1 MDKFRDY
8 IWYLLSKPFKIL
20 KKAQNQWW
28 IWAKVMGGW
37 WDEVKDDL
45 QRARDETTIATCSD
59 IMLQIHAEDRG
70 PDGITQYVGES
81 NDAFRSRIAMYD
93 ETERLGGTRDGII
106 LAVNSIGYEDVEH
119 VWLPR
124 YNGDWDRWAEFIII
138 INEDVA
144 NPQPTS
150 TANLIREVRDKKE
163 STSKDNYL
171 IWYYADVWNKLICE
185 MDTTYLL
192 RSHFYKQRYLD
203 GSGKLDGSR
212 TLCGAVGRIELLP
225 DYLFQT
231 ETQVSFLI
239 QTFTEYT
246 ALVEHK
252 TVQDQEYEVLMNT
265 RYLRNTDVLISLA
278 SDFLFRARETWKWRP
293 EARSEYHM
301 AVRQEQDIAS
311 IYGIRM
317 TTIFFPA
324 RHLDGSRKLDGSRTL
339 SGAIGRIEGDTGYL
353 LDTQNKIIKTTE
365 QELENV
371 MDVQTNVLPEV
382 SSAARMTAKFWYGR
396 RLDGTRKLDGS
407 RTLSTLTGRI
417 EARKDYLFD
426 VYTVA
431 QGSGSIG

>member
-163 STSKDNYL
+163 STSKDNDL
-171 IWYYADVWNKLICE
+171 IRYYADVWNKLISE
-185 MDTTYLL
+185 MDTTYQL

-203 GSGKLDGSR
+203 GSRKLDGSR
-212 TLCGAVGRIELLP
+212 TLSYSVGQIELLP

-231 ETQVSFLI
+231 ETQVSFMV
-239 QTFTEYT
+239 QAFTEYT
-246 ALVEHK
+246 ALAEHK
-252 TVQDQEYEVLMNT
+252 TVQDQEYEILMNA

-278 SDFLFRARETWKWRP
+278 SDFLFQVRETWKWHP
-293 EARSEYHM
+293 EVRNEYHM
-301 AVRQEQDIAS
+301 AARQEQDITPA
-311 IYGIRM
+311 YGIRM

-339 SGAIGRIEGDTGYL
+339 SGAVGRIEGDTGYL
-353 LDTQNKIIKTTE
+353 LDVQNKIIKTTE

-371 MDVQTNVLPEV
+371 MDVQMNVLPEAT
-382 SSAARMTAKFWYGR
+382 STARMTVKFWYGR
-396 RLDGTRKLDGS
+396 RLDGSRKLDGS

>member
-171 IWYYADVWNKLICE
+171 IRYYADVWNKLISE

-203 GSGKLDGSR
+203 GS
-212 TLCGAVGRIELLP
+212 
-225 DYLFQT
+225 
-231 ETQVSFLI
+231 
-239 QTFTEYT
+239 
-246 ALVEHK
+246 
-252 TVQDQEYEVLMNT
+252 
-265 RYLRNTDVLISLA
+265 
-278 SDFLFRARETWKWRP
+278 
-293 EARSEYHM
+293 
-301 AVRQEQDIAS
+301 
-311 IYGIRM
+311 
-317 TTIFFPA
+317 
-324 RHLDGSRKLDGSRTL
+324 
-339 SGAIGRIEGDTGYL
+339 
-353 LDTQNKIIKTTE
+353 
-365 QELENV
+365 
-371 MDVQTNVLPEV
+371 
-382 SSAARMTAKFWYGR
+382 
-396 RLDGTRKLDGS
+396 RKLDGS

>member
-171 IWYYADVWNKLICE
+171 IRYYADVWNKLISE

-203 GSGKLDGSR
+203 GSRKLDGSR
-212 TLCGAVGRIELLP
+212 TLSYSVGQIELLP

-231 ETQVSFLI
+231 ETQVSFMV
-239 QTFTEYT
+239 QAFTEYT
-246 ALVEHK
+246 ALAEHK
-252 TVQDQEYEVLMNT
+252 TVQDQEYEILMNA

-278 SDFLFRARETWKWRP
+278 SDFLFQVRETWKWHP
-293 EARSEYHM
+293 EVRNEYHM
-301 AVRQEQDIAS
+301 TARQEQDITPA
-311 IYGIRM
+311 YGIRM

-339 SGAIGRIEGDTGYL
+339 SGAVGRIEGDTGYL
-353 LDTQNKIIKTTE
+353 LDVQNKIIKTTE

-371 MDVQTNVLPEV
+371 MDVQMNVLPEAT
-382 SSAARMTAKFWYGR
+382 STARMTVKFWYGR
-396 RLDGTRKLDGS
+396 RLDGNRKLDGS

>member
-8 IWYLLSKPFKIL
+8 IWYLLTKPFKIL

-124 YNGDWDRWAEFIII
+124 YNGDWDRWAEFVII

-171 IWYYADVWNKLICE
+171 IRYYADVWNKLISE

-231 ETQVSFLI
+231 ETQVSFLV
-239 QTFTEYT
+239 QAFTEYT

-252 TVQDQEYEVLMNT
+252 TVQDQEYEVLMNA
-265 RYLRNTDVLISLA
+265 RYLRNTDVLLSLV
-278 SDFLFRARETWKWRP
+278 SDFLFQVRETWKWHP
-293 EARSEYHM
+293 EARNEYHM
-301 AVRQEQDIAS
+301 AVRQEQDITPA
-311 IYGIRM
+311 YGIRM

-353 LDTQNKIIKTTE
+353 LDVQNKIIKTTE

-371 MDVQTNVLPEV
+371 MDVQMNVLPEAT
-382 SSAARMTAKFWYGR
+382 STARMTVKFWYGR
-396 RLDGTRKLDGS
+396 RLDGSRKLDGS

-431 QGSGSIG
+431 RGSGNIG

>member
-171 IWYYADVWNKLICE
+171 IRYYADVWNKLISE

-225 DYLFQT
+225 DYLFRT
-231 ETQVSFLI
+231 ETQVSFLV
-239 QTFTEYT
+239 QAFTEYT

-252 TVQDQEYEVLMNT
+252 TVQDQEYEVLMDA

-278 SDFLFRARETWKWRP
+278 SDFLFQVRETWKWHP
-293 EARSEYHM
+293 EARNEYRM
-301 AVRQEQDIAS
+301 AARQEQDITPA
-311 IYGIRM
+311 YGIRM

-324 RHLDGSRKLDGSRTL
+324 RHLDGS
-339 SGAIGRIEGDTGYL
+339 
-353 LDTQNKIIKTTE
+353 
-365 QELENV
+365 
-371 MDVQTNVLPEV
+371 
-382 SSAARMTAKFWYGR
+382 
-396 RLDGTRKLDGS
+396 RKLDGS